1 MGLSGEG
8 GPGCQNKCNIEGSRE
23 HYEYDA
29 RYFSS
34 NNSQDGSRGEIML
47 GAWEFTIF
55 GNILMGIMAIGGVCC
70 MVYAV
75 GTSMS
80 SASPGEWRRLEQ
92 EESSEAKKAA

>member
-1 MGLSGEG
+1 
-8 GPGCQNKCNIEGSRE
+8 
-23 HYEYDA
+23 
-29 RYFSS
+29 
-34 NNSQDGSRGEIML
+34 ML

-80 SASPGEWRRLEQ
+80 SASPAEWRRLEQ

>member
-1 MGLSGEG
+1 
-8 GPGCQNKCNIEGSRE
+8 
-23 HYEYDA
+23 
-29 RYFSS
+29 
-34 NNSQDGSRGEIML
+34 ML

-80 SASPGEWRRLEQ
+80 SANSTEGKLEQ